1 MSIFP
6 ISRWWPGLLAPA
18 FFLLLPPGAF
28 AEFLLIPDSH
38 VVTPGSRIEVTLF
51 LPNDSAGE
59 RVVDLPVRISLR
71 PRGVANAPEV
81 VFSPIDADQASTARI
96 APGGFLRKRYSA
108 TLPDGLLGNLVL
120 DLVEFEGPPM
130 ALAIADEKAVA
141 AHEAGAPEPPP
152 DEQNPKVAEK
162 QAVAAEGAG
171 PADRDTARF
180 LSAFSPNEPNYFSAG
195 SSGETNAK
203 FQVSLKFRLF
213 NPNTKTPFLEKL
225 YVGYS
230 QTSIWQI
237 GGSSAPFYDSSYRP
251 SAFFLDDDISQ
262 WPFRKWSRLG
272 FQAGV
277 EHESN
282 GKDGVDSRSMNVAYV
297 RPTFT
302 FPLWKDYFVSFAPK
316 LYTYLEKEDNPD
328 IAEYR
333 GYGDY
338 LINIGEVDGIQLA
351 TTFRKGTAKDPYS
364 VQFDLS
370 YPLKTATFGNLGG
383 YLHLQYF
390 EGYGESL
397 LDYNP
402 HVRPQFRIG
411 LMITR

>member
-1 MSIFP
+1 MF
-6 ISRWWPGLLAPA
+6 PGLAMRLLALA
-18 FFLLLPPGAF
+18 IALIAGSAKADFLLVPAT
-28 AEFLLIPDSH
+28 H
-38 VVTPGSRIEVTLF
+38 VIKAGSRIEVTLF
-51 LPNDSAGE
+51 LPNDGATE
-59 RVVDLPVRISLR
+59 RVVDLPVRISLKA
-71 PRGVANAPEV
+71 RGVPNAPEIV
-81 VFSPIDADQASTARI
+81 LSPVDENAPATGKVP
-96 APGGFLRKRYSA
+96 PGGFLRLKYA
-108 TLPDGLLGNLVL
+108 GTLPDGLLGNLVL
-120 DLVEFEGPPM
+120 ELVEFEGPPM
-130 ALAIADEKAVA
+130 ALAVTDEKTVA
-141 AHEAGAPEPPP
+141 AHEAGTPEPVP
-152 DEQNPKVAEK
+152 AEERPGAAQK

-180 LSAFSPNEPNYFSAG
+180 LSAFSPYEPNYFSAG

-225 YVGYS
+225 YIAYS

-251 SAFFLDDDISQ
+251 SAFFLDDDVSQ

-272 FQAGV
+272 FQAGL

-282 GKDGVDSRSMNVAYV
+282 GKDGVDSRSMNIAYV
-297 RPTFT
+297 RPTLT
-302 FPLWKDYFVSFAPK
+302 LPLWKDYFVSFSPK

-328 IAEYR
+328 IPEYR

-338 LINIGEVDGIQLA
+338 LIKFGEVDGLQLA
-351 TTFRKGTAKDPYS
+351 TTLRKGTSKDAYS
-364 VQFDLS
+364 AQFDLS

-383 YLHLQYF
+383 YLHLQFF

-397 LDYNP
+397 LDYNR

>member
-1 MSIFP
+1 MFRPAFRIACLLAG
-6 ISRWWPGLLAPA
+6 GLLAWLPA
-18 FFLLLPPGAF
+18 GGAR
-28 AEFLLIPDSH
+28 AEFLLVPETH
-38 VVTPGSRIEVTLF
+38 VVKAGSAINVALF
-51 LPNDSAGE
+51 LPNDSSEE

-71 PRGVANAPEV
+71 ARGVQNAPEIV
-81 VFSPIDADQASTARI
+81 LSPVDANQPSSARI
-96 APGGFLRKRYSA
+96 APGGFLRIKFTG
-108 TLPDGLLGNLVL
+108 TLPDGLFGNVVL
-120 DLVEFEGPPM
+120 ELVEFEGPPM
-130 ALAIADEKAVA
+130 ALSIADEKVVA
-141 AHEAGAPEPPP
+141 AHEAGAPEPAPEDP
-152 DEQNPKVAEK
+152 SPKAAEK

-225 YVGYS
+225 YLAYS

-251 SAFFLDDDISQ
+251 SAFFLDEDIAQ

-272 FQAGV
+272 FQAAF

-282 GKDGVDSRSMNVAYV
+282 GKDGPDSRSMNIAFV

-302 FPLWKDYFVSFAPK
+302 MPLWKDYFISFGPK

-338 LINIGEVDGIQLA
+338 LIKVGETDGLQLA
-351 TTFRKGTAKDPYS
+351 TTLRKGTSKDAYS
-364 VQFDLS
+364 AQFDLS

-397 LDYNP
+397 LDYNR